1 MSINPTSPEIV
12 APVRRSAAPQ
22 VRVPAWR
29 MPSARALKALKLLVF
44 ALALTPFARLVWLA
58 FHDGLGA
65 NPVEFVTR
73 STGWWTLFFLC
84 VTLAVTPLRRMLA
97 LHWLLRLRRMLGLFA
112 FFYVV
117 LHFTTYLWWDQDF
130 AVASIAKDIVK
141 RPFITVGFA
150 AFVLLVPLAAT
161 SFNAAVR
168 WLGGARWQALHRLVY
183 GVVCLGALHFWWM
196 KAGKNL
202 LLEPGIFAA
211 VVALLLG
218 YRLVARARSRRS
230 GNVAHRG

>member
-1 MSINPTSPEIV
+1 MSINSTSPEIV

-29 MPSARALKALKLLVF
+29 MPSARALKALKLLIF
-44 ALALTPFARLVWLA
+44 ALALMPFARLVWLA

-161 SFNAAVR
+161 SR
-168 WLGGARWQALHRLVY
+168 
-183 GVVCLGALHFWWM
+183 
-196 KAGKNL
+196 
-202 LLEPGIFAA
+202 
-211 VVALLLG
+211 
-218 YRLVARARSRRS
+218 
-230 GNVAHRG
+230 